1 MDSQP
6 CHNCL
11 GIGRKPC
18 KDCAGAGNVS
28 IFARPSGEK
37 RINDKIP
44 KSLFFFFFSPDRK
57 FAGCVMDLVIVTEM
71 IGAPTA
77 VAEEEKSK
85 HKPQISY
92 F

>member
-1 MDSQP
+1 
-6 CHNCL
+6 
-11 GIGRKPC
+11 
-18 KDCAGAGNVS
+18 
-28 IFARPSGEK
+28 
-37 RINDKIP
+37 
-44 KSLFFFFFSPDRK
+44 
-57 FAGCVMDLVIVTEM
+57 MDLVIVTEM

>member
-1 MDSQP
+1 MIKF
-6 CHNCL
+6 L
-11 GIGRKPC
+11 K
-18 KDCAGAGNVS
+18 A
-28 IFARPSGEK
+28 F
-37 RINDKIP
+37 
-44 KSLFFFFFSPDRK
+44 FFFFFSPDRK

-85 HKPQISY
+85 HKPRIDY

>member
-1 MDSQP
+1 M
-6 CHNCL
+6 
-11 GIGRKPC
+11 
-18 KDCAGAGNVS
+18 
-28 IFARPSGEK
+28 
-37 RINDKIP
+37 INDKIP